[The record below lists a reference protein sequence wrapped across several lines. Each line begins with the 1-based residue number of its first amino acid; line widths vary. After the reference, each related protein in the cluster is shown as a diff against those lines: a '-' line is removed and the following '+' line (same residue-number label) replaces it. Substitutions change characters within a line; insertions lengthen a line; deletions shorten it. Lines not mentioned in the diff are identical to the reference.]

1 VAIYSLT
8 EWGAENNPIQRARV
22 QPYHS
27 SSTSSLPFADYNND
41 NIYTKIKVEEQA
53 SMQDPN
59 CAFCKIIAGKIPS
72 RVIMENEKAMALLD
86 AFPLAAGHT
95 LVIPKL
101 HYAKVQEMSKQDA
114 MAVFEIMWKVASAVE
129 VGSQVNASTIAIHNG
144 SEAGQEV
151 PHVHA
156 HIVPR
161 KRDDGAGAIHSMFKI
176 KPKLDPQEMDS
187 LRDRIASN
195 LS

>member
-1 VAIYSLT
+1 
-8 EWGAENNPIQRARV
+8 
-22 QPYHS
+22 
-27 SSTSSLPFADYNND
+27 
-41 NIYTKIKVEEQA
+41 
-53 SMQDPN
+53 MQDPN
-59 CAFCKIIAGKIPS
+59 CVFCKIAAGKIPS

-101 HYAKVQEMSKQDA
+101 HYAKLQEMSKQDTMA
-114 MAVFEIMWKVASAVE
+114 MFEIIWKIVGPVE
-129 VGSQVNASTIAIHNG
+129 AGSQVNASTIAIHNG
-144 SEAGQEV
+144 SEAGQEI
-151 PHVHA
+151 PHVHV

-161 KRDDGAGAIHSMFKI
+161 KRNDGAGAIHSMFKI
-176 KPKLDPQEMDS
+176 KPKLSPQEMDS